1 MDFPERTE
9 AMKSNFSD
17 QVYSSNS
24 MQEIPFMH
32 NNPQQKILALRSL
45 KTQFCPVINPGAS
58 FAIVSQYNDRARQPQ
73 LRIQTDCQIITF
85 REKEQ
90 FWSMQ
95 DLKRKIR
102 CNCGCAVE
110 EIQHCQPVHLNT

>member
-9 AMKSNFSD
+9 AKKSNFSD

-85 REKEQ
+85 REK
-90 FWSMQ
+90 
-95 DLKRKIR
+95 
-102 CNCGCAVE
+102 
-110 EIQHCQPVHLNT
+110 